1 MSSSRGWSTP
11 WKGLAWKRWSLD
23 GGEVEIFSEV
33 LRWIVDLKCY
43 EIHRSWAHVFGSVF
57 WRSWSEFKNQ
67 VWSLTPGRIWVA
79 IKQKTTGGNI
89 SATATQQ
96 PTRNWLA
103 HLERLGGGPWGCWQR
118 AKVLQEKN
126 QARLKNV
133 GNVCVCAFFSEMALI
148 LIWIVKLPCF
158 YIPVASHENIL
169 FDVLKIIVTFYY
181 GIHRHWINLCGKCV
195 CFFRKYS
202 KKMMKQLN
210 ILLSSQFQYNRYVCH
225 TVDGRNPVPPDLY
238 ETL

>member
-67 VWSLTPGRIWVA
+67 VWSLTPGRIWIA

-103 HLERLGGGPWGCWQR
+103 HLERLGSGPWGCWQR

-133 GNVCVCAFFSEMALI
+133 GNVCVCVFFGNGLDFDLNCETTVFLYGISWEHTLRCVKDHCYVLLWDSSPLNQPLRKMRLFFSQIFQKDDEA
-148 LIWIVKLPCF
+148 VK
-158 YIPVASHENIL
+158 YTAVIPISI
-169 FDVLKIIVTFYY
+169 
-181 GIHRHWINLCGKCV
+181 
-195 CFFRKYS
+195 
-202 KKMMKQLN
+202 
-210 ILLSSQFQYNRYVCH
+210 
-225 TVDGRNPVPPDLY
+225 
-238 ETL
+238 